1 MDIEQGLE
9 IKIVYNRIKDP
20 NQMVRLTV
28 SKTHD
33 LTITLGDGR
42 CSFQGCP
49 IGTLT
54 LTAEQQ
60 YGETF
65 ILKIYRK
72 DSKLRIDLNGNK
84 NVVIDY
90 INSGV
95 QACTD
100 FWGKTVTYKFQFEIV
115 SPNLVTHYRMVT
127 AEVDKGDDDH
137 NKNIPGELHIEI
149 INFHQPTREKY
160 ISAV

>member
-1 MDIEQGLE
+1 MNIKKGIEV
-9 IKIVYNRIKDP
+9 KIVYDREKNP

-28 SKTHD
+28 SNTHD
-33 LTITLGDGR
+33 LTISLGDGS

-54 LTAEQQ
+54 LNTAQQ
-60 YGETF
+60 NGESF

-72 DSKLRIDLNGNK
+72 DAKLRIDLEGNK
-84 NVVIDY
+84 NVVIG

-95 QACTD
+95 RACTD
-100 FWGKTVTYKFQFEIV
+100 FWGETVTYKFQFKIV

-137 NKNIPGELHIEI
+137 NKNIPSKLHIEI
-149 INFHQPTREKY
+149 IDFHQ
-160 ISAV
+160 